1 MKHPDQ
7 YASLFCLI
15 LGGGT
20 TASSFYYGV
29 GSLSDP
35 GPAFITFLA
44 GTSLMILS
52 TTLFITSGTNREG
65 GGGLRLLW
73 QGRRVKKILYVMGL
87 LAVYT
92 FIINLLGFLICT
104 FALLALLLRVQV
116 TYSKKKIFLLSA
128 VTTIAAFII
137 FDKWLGVQLPRGL
150 LGYRFF

>member
-1 MKHPDQ
+1 
-7 YASLFCLI
+7 
-15 LGGGT
+15 
-20 TASSFYYGV
+20 
-29 GSLSDP
+29 
-35 GPAFITFLA
+35 
-44 GTSLMILS
+44 
-52 TTLFITSGTNREG
+52 
-65 GGGLRLLW
+65 LRLLW
-73 QGRRVKKILYVMGL
+73 QGRRVKKIFYVMGL